1 MSERGDAMAWISDKK
16 LTSYQKAIRKDLI
29 NQLESKGQNTSYYR
43 DLVNDYVVMLRT
55 RDRLQND
62 IDERGT
68 LLPYN
73 NGGGQS
79 GWKKNDSIEQFN
91 KICDRMVKHLDFL
104 GIKPSEVVMEDDDCD
119 L

>member
-1 MSERGDAMAWISDKK
+1 MAWISDKK
-16 LTSYQKAIRKDLI
+16 LNSSQKSIRKDLLY
-29 NQLESKGQNTSYYR
+29 QLQQKGQDTSYNR
-43 DLVNDYVVMLRT
+43 DLVNDYIVMLKT
-55 RDRLQND
+55 RDLLQKD

-68 LLPYN
+68 LIEYN
-73 NGGGQS
+73 NGGGQT

-104 GIKPSEVVMEDDDCD
+104 GIKPSEVIMEDDDCD